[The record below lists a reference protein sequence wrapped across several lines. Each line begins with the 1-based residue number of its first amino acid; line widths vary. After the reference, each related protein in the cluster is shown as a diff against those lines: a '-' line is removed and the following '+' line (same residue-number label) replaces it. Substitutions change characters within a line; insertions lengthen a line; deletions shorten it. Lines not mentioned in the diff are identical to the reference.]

1 MAIEDAFNAAQSV
14 TSMFGTFFNTVTQE
28 VGEDKALALLSKSL
42 GGFGA
47 MMGKMTKEQM
57 GITELDV
64 KTTSSFMKEMNESLG
79 FTTEI
84 EENPTTVTVKNVKC
98 PVYEGLKGAGYDHE
112 DIEKFCRNGSAVM
125 MNALFEQMD
134 PKVRYAL
141 KKFRSTPDD
150 FCEEEIAFT

>member
-1 MAIEDAFNAAQSV
+1 MAIEDAFNAAKSV

-42 GGFGA
+42 EGFGA

-64 KTTSSFMKEMNESLG
+64 KTTSSFMKGMVESLG
-79 FTTEI
+79 FTPEI
-84 EENPTTVTVKNVKC
+84 EESPTTVTVKHVKC
-98 PVYEGLKGAGYDHE
+98 PFYEGLKGAGYDPKA
-112 DIEKFCRNGSAVM
+112 IETFCRNGPAVM
-125 MNALFEQMD
+125 MNALFEQLD
-134 PKVRYAL
+134 PNVRYAF